1 MGKVVFTNGCFDI
14 LHQGHFALFEY
25 CRELAGEDGKVI
37 LALDTDERIRKTKGT
52 YVLGNEDPMNH
63 AERPYNNEFQ
73 RHINLQPP
81 RENPLNKKP
90 FADDI
95 RFFDTDEDLVR
106 LVKLI
111 QPDVMVKGADWEGK
125 HIIGSEHAKEVKFFK
140 IVGNFSTTR
149 ILKNIADW
157 GTVQR

>member
-37 LALDTDERIRKTKGT
+37 LALDTDERIRQTKGN

-63 AERPYNNEFQ
+63 AQRPYNNEFQ

-111 QPDVMVKGADWEGK
+111 QPDIMVKGADWEGK

-157 GTVQR
+157 GTMQG

>member
-25 CRELAGEDGKVI
+25 CRKLAGEDGKVI
-37 LALDTDERIRKTKGT
+37 LALDTDERIRKTKGS
-52 YVLGNEDPMNH
+52 YVLGNDDPMNN

-95 RFFDTDEDLVR
+95 RFFDTDEDLIR

-111 QPDVMVKGADWEGK
+111 KPDIMVKGADWEGK

>member
-37 LALDTDERIRKTKGT
+37 LALDTDERIRQTKGN

-63 AERPYNNEFQ
+63 AQRPYNNEFQ

-95 RFFDTDEDLVR
+95 RFFDTDQDLVR

-111 QPDVMVKGADWEGK
+111 QPDIMVKGADWEGK

-157 GTVQR
+157 GTMQR

>member
-37 LALDTDERIRKTKGT
+37 LALDTDERIRQTKGN

-63 AERPYNNEFQ
+63 AQRPYNNEFQ

-111 QPDVMVKGADWEGK
+111 QPDIMVKGADWEGK

-157 GTVQR
+157 GTMQR